1 MKLTTISRK
10 PLSFVAATTA
20 AVGGLLG
27 LARQQI
33 GAAWRRWHPKPAL
46 HNDNAAAA

>member
-1 MKLTTISRK
+1 MSHRRERFGLVAYDPLT
-10 PLSFVAATTA
+10 
-20 AVGGLLG
+20 VGGLLG